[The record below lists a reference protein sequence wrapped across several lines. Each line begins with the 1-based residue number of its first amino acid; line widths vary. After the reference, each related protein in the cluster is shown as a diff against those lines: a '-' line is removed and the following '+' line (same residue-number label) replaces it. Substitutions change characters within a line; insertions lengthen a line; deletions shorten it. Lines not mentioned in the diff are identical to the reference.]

1 MKCPF
6 CNVEMIHGYL
16 NCGMTLWST
25 KKHKISLLTD
35 DDETFSLQL
44 GKPALSPHHIE
55 SDCCPK
61 CKRIIIACGLYVMQY
76 HSYFAGTTVH
86 QHYHEIRSVRA
97 SNDSGEI
104 CRN

>member
-1 MKCPF
+1 MA
-6 CNVEMIHGYL
+6 Y
-16 NCGMTLWST
+16 
-25 KKHKISLLTD
+25 KILIV
-35 DDETFSLQL
+35 DDEPEMVQMLSRSL
-44 GKPALSPHHIE
+44 S
-55 SDCCPK
+55 
-61 CKRIIIACGLYVMQY
+61 RTCGLYVMQY